1 MAQLRK
7 VAFTPVQYHCTKP
20 PQTQQMSLY
29 LALIGTRDNPLYE
42 MEIKMDPI
50 RDFCPFIVHSALD
63 IIEDLQWKTNQ
74 LYFKNIDNYDNYS
87 ISGYVTPGNIKFM
100 ILYQNLRSD
109 EAIRQFFGELN
120 DLYVK
125 TLLSPFY
132 TINEAIRS
140 KAFDQKVRMLSR
152 KYFNL

>member
-1 MAQLRK
+1 
-7 VAFTPVQYHCTKP
+7 
-20 PQTQQMSLY
+20 
-29 LALIGTRDNPLYE
+29 
-42 MEIKMDPI
+42 MDPI

-152 KYFNL
+152 KTDH